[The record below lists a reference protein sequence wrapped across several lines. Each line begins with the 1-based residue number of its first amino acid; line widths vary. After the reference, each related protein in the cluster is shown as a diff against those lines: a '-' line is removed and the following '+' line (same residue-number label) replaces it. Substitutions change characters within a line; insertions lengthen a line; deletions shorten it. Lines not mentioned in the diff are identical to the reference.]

1 MADKLDIDCACLQEV
16 VKLLNL
22 LSHRN
27 RNQHRV
33 SNWWRWFN
41 MLRRSVKK
49 LLREL
54 QSNNEKR
61 SIARLE
67 FMCEILTPKCHLAFS
82 TVVADNQFSALGLV
96 LLSSLAR
103 VSKLIDGARP
113 VHAAQYPKTVDGS
126 GVNAGLSAMCGQ
138 DFGEVISRDA
148 LPVDIRPLAEVGKS
162 AILACKSIANEG
174 IDGQEPRPVDS
185 LATKSHLGDKM
196 ASTISPNAIRKKR
209 RRRQGKSGNAIDAL
223 FKGLL

>member
-1 MADKLDIDCACLQEV
+1 MADKLDVDCACLQEV

-33 SNWWRWFN
+33 SSWWRWFS
-41 MLRRSVKK
+41 MLRRSIEK

-103 VSKLIDGARP
+103 VNKLIGSARP

-126 GVNAGLSAMCGQ
+126 GVNAGLSALCGQ

-148 LPVDIRPLAEVGKS
+148 LRVDVEPLAEVGKS
-162 AILACKSIANEG
+162 AILVCESIANEG
-174 IDGQEPRPVDS
+174 IKGQKPRPLDS
-185 LATKSHLGDKM
+185 PGTNNHFGEKA
-196 ASTISPNAIRKKR
+196 ASTVSPNAIRKKR
-209 RRRQGKSGNAIDAL
+209 RRRQGKSENAIDTL
-223 FKGLL
+223 FEGIL